1 MNRTIEDSPPAAPPG
16 FETQADRGPFT
27 AHNGPVYIRRSDEGV
42 EQAFFALR
50 RHCNG
55 LGLVHGGMISA
66 FLDGLLAGAV
76 GRATRST
83 PVTMHLSVDFLAM
96 ARAGEWLIGEATLS
110 HAARDVA
117 FAEGQL
123 KVGERLIARAT
134 GVFRLMKPRR
144 V

>member
-1 MNRTIEDSPPAAPPG
+1 VIRDRDQPPPEPPPG
-16 FETQADRGPFT
+16 FELQADRGPFT
-27 AHNGPVYIRRSDEGV
+27 SHNGPLYVRRTDAGV

-76 GRATRST
+76 GRATRAT
-83 PVTMHLSVDFLAM
+83 PVTIHLSIDFLAM
-96 ARAGEWLIGEATLS
+96 GRAGEWLIGEAHLT

-117 FAEGQL
+117 FADGVL
-123 KVGERLIARAT
+123 RAGERAIARAT
-134 GVFRLMKPRR
+134 GVFRLMRPRR
-144 V
+144 S

>member
-1 MNRTIEDSPPAAPPG
+1 MNRTGDDTPPAAPPG
-16 FETQADRGPFT
+16 FELQADRGPFT
-27 AHNGPVYIRRSDEGV
+27 AHNGPLYVRRSDECV
-42 EQAFFALR
+42 EQAFFALV

-76 GRATRST
+76 GRVTRAT

-96 ARAGEWLIGEATLS
+96 ARAGEWLIGEARLT

-117 FAEGQL
+117 FAEGGL
-123 KVGERLIARAT
+123 KVGERPIARAS
-134 GVFRLMKPRR
+134 GVFRLMRPRR
-144 V
+144 T